1 MTKKSSKEKDQPPS
15 MEIHLDLIPKK
26 AFRIPKVKM
35 VDNWFY
41 TVKDDSITS
50 ESSYDNIVEAIIDFV
65 TSPSFTLIDEDPS
78 STYDIISTPVGMLFG
93 RASPR
98 RNKNMRAT
106 NATVVVTPTNLED
119 YINKCMV
126 TLETKTIRDRSVGKD
141 RKSVPNVTFPT
152 KVVLDLAC
160 IVRITIPEK
169 NNSTIGGSEG
179 SLATPTRKRGKSPP
193 PTFLSIPKKTKK
205 AKKVIRIPRILEIK
219 VLNPVMAETKE
230 RECGIRYSTSSTA
243 ILGSINFD
251 LSTYIQSELD
261 SDGMSII
268 VIYLYLF
275 FTNKYFLYIFR

>member
-93 RASPR
+93 QVSPR

-106 NATVVVTPTNLED
+106 NATVVVTPTNMQD

-126 TLETKTIRDRSVGKD
+126 TL
-141 RKSVPNVTFPT
+141 
-152 KVVLDLAC
+152 
-160 IVRITIPEK
+160 EK

-219 VLNPVMAETKE
+219 VLNPVMTETKE